1 MLSLFGGDILSLDNT
16 FNITV
21 PQIKMF
27 IITSCVLIILY
38 LISSITTNGI
48 AQKAFDDNKDR
59 IDTKEFKYK
68 LVFAHLIGS
77 SILLAIVLIFFGF
90 FLYKSRH
97 INLVN

>member
-1 MLSLFGGDILSLDNT
+1 MLSLFGGDILSQDNT

-27 IITSCVLIILY
+27 VIVACVLIILY

-59 IDTKEFKYK
+59 IDKKQFKYK
-68 LVFAHLIGS
+68 LVFMHLIGS
-77 SILLAIVLIFFGF
+77 SVLLAIVSIFFAF

-97 INLVN
+97 IKLVN